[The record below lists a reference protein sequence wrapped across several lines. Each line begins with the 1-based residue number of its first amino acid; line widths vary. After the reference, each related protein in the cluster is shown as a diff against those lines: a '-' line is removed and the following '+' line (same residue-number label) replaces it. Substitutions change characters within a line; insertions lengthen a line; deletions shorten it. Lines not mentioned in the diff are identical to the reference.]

1 MEAGIRSLRHDR
13 HSQQPDS
20 AGQGPDNQL
29 FRGPVH
35 QEQEPDT
42 KNREPRSHTHPAAD
56 RVADPL
62 RDGAPGTDSCLRIIL
77 AVALYCADVILYCT
91 LWALEWL
98 LPPYDTAYRDIAL
111 ERECYDNQ
119 ADQMYLKRRKWFA
132 WVKYLFKRPV
142 K

>member
-1 MEAGIRSLRHDR
+1 MIVIHNNLIPLGKARQST
-13 HSQQPDS
+13 
-20 AGQGPDNQL
+20 

-77 AVALYCADVILYCT
+77 AVALYCAD
-91 LWALEWL
+91 L
-98 LPPYDTAYRDIAL
+98 LP
-111 ERECYDNQ
+111 CH
-119 ADQMYLKRRKWFA
+119 
-132 WVKYLFKRPV
+132 PV
-142 K
+142 LHPLGPRMVAAAIRHGIPRHSP

>member
-1 MEAGIRSLRHDR
+1 MIVIHNNLIPLGKARTINFFGV
-13 HSQQPDS
+13 
-20 AGQGPDNQL
+20 L
-29 FRGPVH
+29 F
-35 QEQEPDT
+35 T
-42 KNREPRSHTHPAAD
+42 KNKNLTPKTENHEAIHTRQQIEWLILYATALLVLIPACGLSW
-56 RVADPL
+56 RWLCTVPI
-62 RDGAPGTDSCLRIIL
+62 C
-77 AVALYCADVILYCT
+77 YHVILYCT

-98 LPPYDTAYRDIAL
+98 LPPYDTADRDIAL

>member
-1 MEAGIRSLRHDR
+1 MKQIENDTIPFGTFVAFNYFGLVFVKRLLLPDERNHEAIHTR
-13 HSQQPDS
+13 QQIEWLILY
-20 AGQGPDNQL
+20 ATAL
-29 FRGPVH
+29 LVLI
-35 QEQEPDT
+35 
-42 KNREPRSHTHPAAD
+42 PACGLSW
-56 RVADPL
+56 RWLCTVPI
-62 RDGAPGTDSCLRIIL
+62 CYH
-77 AVALYCADVILYCT
+77 VVLYCT

-98 LPPYDTAYRDIAL
+98 LPPYDTAYGDIAL

>member
-1 MEAGIRSLRHDR
+1 MKQIENDTIPFGTFVAFNYFGLVFVKRLLLPDERNHEAIHTR
-13 HSQQPDS
+13 QQIEWLILY
-20 AGQGPDNQL
+20 ATAL
-29 FRGPVH
+29 LMLI
-35 QEQEPDT
+35 
-42 KNREPRSHTHPAAD
+42 PACGLSW
-56 RVADPL
+56 RWLCTVPI
-62 RDGAPGTDSCLRIIL
+62 C
-77 AVALYCADVILYCT
+77 YHVILYCI

>member
-1 MEAGIRSLRHDR
+1 MKQIENDTIPFGTFGAFNYFGLVFVKRLLLPDERNHEAIHTR
-13 HSQQPDS
+13 QQIEWLILY
-20 AGQGPDNQL
+20 ATAL
-29 FRGPVH
+29 LVLI
-35 QEQEPDT
+35 
-42 KNREPRSHTHPAAD
+42 PACGLSW
-56 RVADPL
+56 RWLCTVPI
-62 RDGAPGTDSCLRIIL
+62 CYH
-77 AVALYCADVILYCT
+77 VVLYCT

-132 WVKYLFKRPV
+132 WIKYLFKRPV

>member
-1 MEAGIRSLRHDR
+1 MKQIENDTIPFGTFVAFNYFGLVFVKRLLLPDERNHEAIHTR
-13 HSQQPDS
+13 QQIEWLILY
-20 AGQGPDNQL
+20 ATAL
-29 FRGPVH
+29 LVLI
-35 QEQEPDT
+35 
-42 KNREPRSHTHPAAD
+42 PACGLSW
-56 RVADPL
+56 RWLCTVPI
-62 RDGAPGTDSCLRIIL
+62 CYH
-77 AVALYCADVILYCT
+77 VVLYCT

-119 ADQMYLKRRKWFA
+119 DDQMYLKRRKWFA

>member
-1 MEAGIRSLRHDR
+1 MNGTTKPYTPGSRSSYAAIL
-13 HSQQPDS
+13 
-20 AGQGPDNQL
+20 L
-29 FRGPVH
+29 VLI
-35 QEQEPDT
+35 
-42 KNREPRSHTHPAAD
+42 PACGLSW
-56 RVADPL
+56 RWLCTVPI
-62 RDGAPGTDSCLRIIL
+62 CYH
-77 AVALYCADVILYCT
+77 VVLYCT

-142 K
+142 R